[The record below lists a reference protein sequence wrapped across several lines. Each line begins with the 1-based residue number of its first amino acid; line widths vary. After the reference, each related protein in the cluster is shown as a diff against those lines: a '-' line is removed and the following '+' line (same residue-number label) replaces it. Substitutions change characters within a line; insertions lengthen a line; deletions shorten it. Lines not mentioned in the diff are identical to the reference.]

1 MISITEFN
9 QSLAMALGPI
19 TLISG
24 VGLLMICMTNRYNH
38 ATNRIRQLMAKRPAI
53 SSKDDRLRGILDK
66 EIDLLYAGAAL
77 LRRGMLSVAL
87 SARVSALLVAV
98 SVGGHF
104 LALNLS
110 DIESVLL
117 VAATLLIVLSALFFS
132 GEICI
137 SLRALGLA
145 VENAAA
151 EADEAA
157 GAAGADAPAPRQ

>member
-77 LRRGMLSVAL
+77 LRRGMLSV
-87 SARVSALLVAV
+87 SALLVAV